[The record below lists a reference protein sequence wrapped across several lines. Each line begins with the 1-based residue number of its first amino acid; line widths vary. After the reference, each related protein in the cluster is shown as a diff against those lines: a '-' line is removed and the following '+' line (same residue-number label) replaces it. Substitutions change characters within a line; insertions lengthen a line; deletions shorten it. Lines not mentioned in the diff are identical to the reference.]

1 MPSSLHLG
9 LTAIHLGADS
19 LGQVACCLCVV
30 MHCPQECLKRE
41 LEQAADQT
49 GVSCVPEPPVY
60 VPVGGA
66 YAPEWC

>member
-19 LGQVACCLCVV
+19 PGQVACCLCVV

-41 LEQAADQT
+41 LEQAADQR
-49 GVSCVPEPPVY
+49 GVSCVPEPPV
-60 VPVGGA
+60 
-66 YAPEWC
+66 